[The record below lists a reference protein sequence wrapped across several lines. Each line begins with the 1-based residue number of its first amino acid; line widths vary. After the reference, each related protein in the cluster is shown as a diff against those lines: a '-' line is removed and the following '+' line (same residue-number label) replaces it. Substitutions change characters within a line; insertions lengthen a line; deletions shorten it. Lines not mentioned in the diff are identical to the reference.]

1 MIARAFEVAVT
12 VLSMAA
18 FGSVSTTP
26 AQAAGI
32 RVAAFHYTVVTGD
45 SPSSLAAKW
54 GVPPS
59 LVAAQGAT
67 LKAGD
72 VITIQL
78 RARVKI
84 GRNEALWNVCKRYK
98 VPLETVGKFNN
109 VPPPYHVRRGQ
120 IVLIPLMPTQPK
132 AQKPASGS

>member
-1 MIARAFEVAVT
+1 MITRAFEVAVT
-12 VLSMAA
+12 VLSVAA
-18 FGSVSTTP
+18 LGSVSTAP
-26 AQAAGI
+26 AQAAGN
-32 RVAAFHYTVVTGD
+32 RVAPFHYTVVTGD

-54 GVPPS
+54 GVPSS

-72 VITIQL
+72 VITIPL

-98 VPLETVGKFNN
+98 VPLETVGKFNSIS
-109 VPPPYHVRRGQ
+109 PPYHIRQGQ
-120 IVLIPLMPTQPK
+120 IVLIPLMP
-132 AQKPASGS
+132 AQSKSRKPPSGS